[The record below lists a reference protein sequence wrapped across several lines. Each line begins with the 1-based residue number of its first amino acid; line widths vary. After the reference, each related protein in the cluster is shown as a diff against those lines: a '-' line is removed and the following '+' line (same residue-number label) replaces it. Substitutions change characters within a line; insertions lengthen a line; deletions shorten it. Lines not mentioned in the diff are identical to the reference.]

1 MKVNELFPKSKRIVL
16 QTCLIILISFFMG
29 EITLRIYH
37 YINPIF
43 IFYSDSYNRYRGKP
57 YADDYHFKLN
67 SLGFKDKEFT
77 EKIDNVYRI
86 IGIGD
91 SFTFGIVPYN
101 YNYLT
106 LLESQLLQ
114 EGPNIEILNMGI
126 PGAGPKDYLSL
137 FVREGLNLKPDMLL
151 LSFFIG
157 NDFTDS
163 LKRERGW
170 YNYSYVTSLFYY
182 LITIKSK
189 YEGIIVHG
197 KGDYYDD
204 RPTFNEEAYLK
215 IEGDRSFIY
224 LEGNDYFVKLL
235 NLTLYYL
242 SLINDICK
250 KHNIEFVVVLIPDE
264 LQINNAL
271 QKEVI
276 DIYYPKLNKMKWN
289 IILPNQMLGAG
300 LDKLGIKYIDL
311 YASFSGRSGERLYRL
326 RDTHWNIAGNQ
337 LAANILKERLVTYL
351 RENPNYRSRHG
362 AR

>member
-1 MKVNELFPKSKRIVL
+1 MA
-16 QTCLIILISFFMG
+16 
-29 EITLRIYH
+29 EITFRIYH
-37 YINPIF
+37 YFIPTI
-43 IFYSDSYNRYRGKP
+43 IFYSDSFNRYRGKP
-57 YADDYHFKLN
+57 YADAYHSKLN

-77 EKIDNVYRI
+77 EKKDDVYRI

-91 SFTFGIVPYN
+91 SFTFGIVPYK

-114 EGPNIEILNMGI
+114 EVLNVEVLNMGI
-126 PGAGPKDYLSL
+126 PGTGPKDYLSL

-163 LKRERGW
+163 LKREKGW
-170 YNYSYVTSLFYY
+170 YNYSYVTSLIYY

-189 YEGIIVHG
+189 HEGIVVHG
-197 KGDYYDD
+197 KGDYFDD
-204 RPTFNEEAYLK
+204 SSTFDKETYLN
-215 IEGDRSFIY
+215 IEKKRSFIF
-224 LEGNDYFVKLL
+224 LEGNAYFIKSL
-235 NLTLYYL
+235 NAALHYL

-250 KHNIEFVVVLIPDE
+250 KQNIEFIVVIIPDE

-271 QKEVI
+271 QKEVV
-276 DIYYPKLNKMKWN
+276 DIFYPKLDKSKWN
-289 IILPNQMLGAG
+289 ITLPNQMLGDG

-311 YASFSGRSGERLYRL
+311 YPSFSERSGERLYRL

-337 LAANILKERLVTYL
+337 LAANVLTERLVTYL
-351 RENPNYRSRHG
+351 RENPKYRSSHG
-362 AR
+362 GR